1 MYCDD
6 AVVVCNTPG
15 ELQVALDILSKYAE
29 KWRFKTHPIK
39 SQEMCCCETDN
50 QRRSR
55 TMNEWW
61 LMNQKIKE
69 VPLYVYLGIILTPD
83 IDFTQHI
90 KVILQAAHRQGREAL
105 LLGVRRGELHPV
117 RARKVWCAFV
127 EPKFGYGIG
136 LWLAGSNNLAM
147 SQ

>member
-1 MYCDD
+1 
-6 AVVVCNTPG
+6 
-15 ELQVALDILSKYAE
+15 
-29 KWRFKTHPIK
+29 
-39 SQEMCCCETDN
+39 
-50 QRRSR
+50 
-55 TMNEWW
+55 MNEWW

-117 RARKVWCAFV
+117 RARKVWCVVRVCRAKVRIWYRPVASRF
-127 EPKFGYGIG
+127 E
-136 LWLAGSNNLAM
+136 
-147 SQ
+147 